1 MSCCVVSNVQSTFV
15 YVELS
20 THAIF
25 LKERYTSKRYN
36 KRSKKVVSRGVRE
49 GKDYKYLDD
58 ILRLYFYNQRVK
70 SVNQFRAQNRF
81 EYDTSPPRLAFGAD
95 KDV

>member
-1 MSCCVVSNVQSTFV
+1 MFNQLLFMLNSIHT
-15 YVELS
+15 
-20 THAIF
+20 IF
-25 LKERYTSKRYN
+25 PKERYTSKRYS
-36 KRSKKVVSRGVRE
+36 KRSKKVVRRGVRE

-70 SVNQFRAQNRF
+70 SVKNFRAKNRF
-81 EYDTSPPRLAFGAD
+81 EYDGSPPRPAFGAD